1 MNQISLKDKQTNKC
15 ITFDIDKCLLPL
27 EELSLLPNLTREEY
41 SKYAYVGILL
51 YNDLYFIF
59 QVTHIINDDDVWT
72 KYYTLD
78 KNNLKKY
85 LNVIDTGYF
94 VKKDC
99 QIRWI
104 IKHGK
109 IML

>member
-1 MNQISLKDKQTNKC
+1 MTHLISIKDKQTNKC
-15 ITFDIDKCLLPL
+15 ITFNINKCLLKL
-27 EELSLLPNLTREEY
+27 EPLSLLPTLTKEEY
-41 SKYAYVGILL
+41 LKYPYVGILL
-51 YNDLYFIF
+51 WNNLYFIF
-59 QVTHIINDDDVWT
+59 QVTHINDDDIWT

-78 KNNLKKY
+78 KNNLKQY
-85 LNVIDTGYF
+85 PNWIDTGYF
-94 VKKDC
+94 GKDY